1 MTSPSTITLIPV
13 TPCDPASSGQAGTAS
28 MRERSGDLKNYWYA
42 AAQSSEVSAKKP
54 LSVVI
59 METRIV
65 LWRNAQ
71 QQAVALR
78 DRCLHRNTFLS
89 PGDITE
95 QGIKCPYHGW
105 TFDDHGVCVNV
116 PSEGENGKSFPNRKV
131 ESFHVKE
138 AYGLVW
144 LWMGYGEPD
153 AARPPFP
160 MPHYQEE
167 GWSTYYMKTH
177 FNNGV
182 TSLVE
187 NFMDVPHTVFVHK
200 GWFRDRKRLRID
212 STVERTA
219 DSVLVTYHGQDS
231 IGFTERVLNPKRLP
245 MQHTDNFYMPNNT
258 RVDYIYGDSERG
270 FVISSTCTPIND
282 FQSTVFTFICYKFG
296 WMNALFGLVMPWY
309 TRQVIQQDVEIME
322 NQGKSLQEQGPA
334 FKSTPA
340 DTLHLFIESLR
351 DHAQADGKDAKG
363 QPVPAPPAM
372 TRSVSFWI

>member
-1 MTSPSTITLIPV
+1 MTIIPAVTLNSASPCGSATG
-13 TPCDPASSGQAGTAS
+13 GQTSAAS
-28 MRERSGDLKNYWYA
+28 MRERCGDLKNYWYA

-54 LSVVI
+54 LSVII

-65 LWRNAQ
+65 LWRNGQ
-71 QQAVALR
+71 HEAVALR

-95 QGIKCPYHGW
+95 LGIKCPYHGW
-105 TFDDHGVCVNV
+105 TFDDKGVCVNV
-116 PSEGENGKSFPNRKV
+116 PSEGENGKGFPNRKV
-131 ESFHVKE
+131 QAFHAQE

-144 LWMGYGEPD
+144 IWMGDGEPD
-153 AARPPFP
+153 ANRPPFP
-160 MPHYQEE
+160 MPHYQEP
-167 GWSTYYMKTH
+167 GWRTYYMKTH

-200 GWFRDRKRLRID
+200 GWFRDRKKLKVD

-231 IGFTERVLNPKRLP
+231 IGFTERVLNPKGLP

-258 RVDYIYGDSERG
+258 RVDYIYGEDERG
-270 FVISSTCTPIND
+270 FVISSTCTPINE

-296 WMNALFGLVMPWY
+296 WANALFRLFMPWY

-322 NQGKSLQEQGPA
+322 NQGKSLQEQSA
-334 FKSTPA
+334 DFKSTPA

-351 DHAQADGKDAKG
+351 EHAQHDGKNAQGQTVAK
-363 QPVPAPPAM
+363 PPA
-372 TRSVSFWI
+372 TIRPVVFWI